1 MSLCQCFWLEPET
14 LLWFQEEGLV
24 ARCSFIHFF
33 FFFSFLI
40 SETSEFVE
48 PRGLYKPQRQS
59 QKPNSSKQVLRL
71 KISFD
76 SAKTSLSTE
85 GGDMISHP
93 PGQGQPHSGGGR
105 RRFSQ
110 RAWTGGEG
118 KGRRRLQGRAPAI
131 TLLPTKHVQKWEAEA
146 RWKHAIGGRERPG
159 NGRQRVSEHSP

>member
-1 MSLCQCFWLEPET
+1 MAPLQIYELFDYKYILKYIFFLKKHKKMCTKIYKKMPCKKLQIPPGPSVDHIYAWQCHFANVSDWNLKPCCGFRRKGQWQDAH
-14 LLWFQEEGLV
+14 L
-24 ARCSFIHFF
+24 FIFF

-110 RAWTGGEG
+110 RA
-118 KGRRRLQGRAPAI
+118 
-131 TLLPTKHVQKWEAEA
+131 
-146 RWKHAIGGRERPG
+146 
-159 NGRQRVSEHSP
+159 